1 MDRSKDKE
9 AETEKY
15 FRWDI
20 AMICREIEDIVVNYV
35 NGILEDLSEE
45 QVKET
50 QSISIARDGYL
61 IATEDLK

>member
-1 MDRSKDKE
+1 
-9 AETEKY
+9 
-15 FRWDI
+15 
-20 AMICREIEDIVVNYV
+20 MICREIEDIVVNYV